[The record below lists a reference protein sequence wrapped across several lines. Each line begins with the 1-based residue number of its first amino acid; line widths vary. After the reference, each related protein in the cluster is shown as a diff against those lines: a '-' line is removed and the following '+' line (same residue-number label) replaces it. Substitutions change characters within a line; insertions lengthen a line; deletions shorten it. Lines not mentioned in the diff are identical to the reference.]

1 MSNYES
7 ILRVAKIL
15 ARATSP
21 EQAEAQT
28 ALESAL
34 KRMLRD
40 GVSFQ
45 DLLTLPKEELF
56 QNTLFKL
63 ADLIVLQQDSLSPA
77 GKRAAYEHY
86 AVLIVDKFS
95 GNQSGNSTSGQG
107 ASSNEEREPSREEA
121 AREYERRR
129 KAEEDARKAA
139 GGQSHGS
146 HTAEEKSGG
155 YSEQPFKRE
164 NSKTPK
170 SNNSYKFKLG
180 KLHFSFSPAGFFSA
194 IQILFGR
201 GSITWHALRQPGS
214 AFRLFTAS
222 MLWGMGFSGVV
233 LIVAGLFHALTNT
246 GPLWD
251 ITLKNAFSFLAA
263 IGTIWKARAFYLSGW
278 FR

>member
-1 MSNYES
+1 MSNYET

-15 ARATSP
+15 GKATSP
-21 EQAEAQT
+21 EPAESQKS
-28 ALESAL
+28 LESAL
-34 KRMLRD
+34 KRMIRD
-40 GVSFQ
+40 GVTFT

-63 ADLIVLQQDSLSPA
+63 ADLIVAQQSDLSSA

-86 AVLIVDKFS
+86 AELIVAKYS
-95 GNQSGNSTSGQG
+95 GSSKNNTSSGQG
-107 ASSNEEREPSREEA
+107 SRANEEREPSREEA

-139 GGQSHGS
+139 DGQPYGS
-146 HTAEEKSGG
+146 HRTEEKSSG

-180 KLHFSFSPAGFFSA
+180 KLHFSISPAGFFSA
-194 IQILFGR
+194 IQIVFGR
-201 GSITWHALRQPGS
+201 GSITWHTLRQPGP
-214 AFRLFTAS
+214 AFRLFAAS

-246 GPLWD
+246 SPLWD

-263 IGTIWKARAFYLSGW
+263 IGTIWKARAFYLAGW

>member
-1 MSNYES
+1 MANYET

-40 GVSFQ
+40 GVNFQ

-63 ADLIVLQQDSLSPA
+63 ADLIVFQQDSLSPA

-86 AVLIVDKFS
+86 AVLIVAKFS
-95 GNQSGNSTSGQG
+95 GNQTGNSSSEQG
-107 ASSNEEREPSREEA
+107 SSSNEEREPSREEA

-129 KAEEDARKAA
+129 KAEEDAREKAD
-139 GGQSHGS
+139 GQSYGS
-146 HTAEEKSGG
+146 HRAEEKSSG

-201 GSITWHALRQPGS
+201 GSITWHALRQPAS
-214 AFRLFTAS
+214 AFRLFAAS

-263 IGTIWKARAFYLSGW
+263 IGTIWKARAFYLAGW

>member
-1 MSNYES
+1 MTNHEA

-21 EQAEAQT
+21 EPAEAQT
-28 ALESAL
+28 ALESAF
-34 KRMLRD
+34 KRMSRD

-45 DLLTLPKEELF
+45 DLLTLPIEELF

-63 ADLIVLQQDSLSPA
+63 ADLIIAQQKDLSPA
-77 GKRAAYEHY
+77 GKRAAYEQY
-86 AVLIVDKFS
+86 ALLTVAKFS
-95 GNQSGNSTSGQG
+95 GGWDGHTSSGQG
-107 ASSNEEREPSREEA
+107 ASANGQQDQSREEA

-139 GGQSHGS
+139 GGQPHGS
-146 HTAEEKSGG
+146 DRSDERSSG

-180 KLHFSFSPAGFFSA
+180 KFHFSFSPQGFFSA

-201 GSITWHALRQPGS
+201 GSITWHTLRQPGS
-214 AFRLFTAS
+214 AFRLFAAS

-233 LIVAGLFHALTNT
+233 LIVAGLFHALSNT

-263 IGTIWKARAFYLSGW
+263 IGTIWKARVFYLAGW

>member
-1 MSNYES
+1 MSNHDA

-34 KRMLRD
+34 KRMQRD
-40 GVSFQ
+40 GVNFQ

-86 AVLIVDKFS
+86 AVLIVAKFS
-95 GNQSGNSTSGQG
+95 GNQSGNSSSGQG
-107 ASSNEEREPSREEA
+107 ASRNEEREPSREEA

-129 KAEEDARKAA
+129 KAEEDARKTAS
-139 GGQSHGS
+139 GQTHDSDRS
-146 HTAEEKSGG
+146 DEKSSG

-170 SNNSYKFKLG
+170 SYNSYKFKLG
-180 KLHFSFSPAGFFSA
+180 KHSFSFSPTGFFSA

-214 AFRLFTAS
+214 AFRLFAAS

-233 LIVAGLFHALTNT
+233 LIVAGLFHAFTNT

-263 IGTIWKARAFYLSGW
+263 IGTIWKARAFYLAGW

>member
-1 MSNYES
+1 MANYET

-40 GVSFQ
+40 GVNFQ

-86 AVLIVDKFS
+86 AVLIVAKFS
-95 GNQSGNSTSGQG
+95 GNQNANSSSGQG

-129 KAEEDARKAA
+129 KNEENARKAA
-139 GGQSHGS
+139 GGQPHGHHKS
-146 HTAEEKSGG
+146 EEKSSG
-155 YSEQPFKRE
+155 YSEKPFKRE

-170 SNNSYKFKLG
+170 SNNSYKFKLD
-180 KLHFSFSPAGFFSA
+180 FSFSPAGFFSA

-214 AFRLFTAS
+214 AFRLFAAS

-263 IGTIWKARAFYLSGW
+263 IGTIWKARAFYLAGW

>member
-1 MSNYES
+1 MANYET

-28 ALESAL
+28 ALQSAL

-40 GVSFQ
+40 GVNFQ

-95 GNQSGNSTSGQG
+95 GNQGGNSSSGQG
-107 ASSNEEREPSREEA
+107 TSNNEEREPSREEA

-129 KAEEDARKAA
+129 KAEEDARKAD
-139 GGQSHGS
+139 GGQPHSSHR
-146 HTAEEKSGG
+146 AEEKSSG
-155 YSEQPFKRE
+155 YSKQPFKRE

-214 AFRLFTAS
+214 AFCLFAAS

-263 IGTIWKARAFYLSGW
+263 IGTIWKARAFYLAGW

>member
-1 MSNYES
+1 MSNYDA

-34 KRMLRD
+34 KRMQRD
-40 GVSFQ
+40 GVSLQ
-45 DLLTLPKEELF
+45 DLLTLPTEELF

-63 ADLIVLQQDSLSPA
+63 ADLIVSQQESLSPT
-77 GKRAAYEHY
+77 GKRAAYEQY
-86 AVLIVDKFS
+86 ALLIVTKFS
-95 GNQSGNSTSGQG
+95 GDWNWHTSSGYGAKTNQ
-107 ASSNEEREPSREEA
+107 EREPSMEEA
-121 AREYERRR
+121 AQEYERRR
-129 KAEEDARKAA
+129 KAQENGRNTSGDQSGCGTRYDENSTKPEEN
-139 GGQSHGS
+139 
-146 HTAEEKSGG
+146 
-155 YSEQPFKRE
+155 PFKWE

-170 SNNSYKFKLG
+170 SYNSYKFKLC
-180 KLHFSFSPAGFFSA
+180 KHNFSFSPAGFFSA

-214 AFRLFTAS
+214 AFRLFAAS

-233 LIVAGLFHALTNT
+233 LIVAGLFHVLTNT

-263 IGTIWKARAFYLSGW
+263 IGTIWKARAFYLAGW

>member
-1 MSNYES
+1 MPDYATINR
-7 ILRVAKIL
+7 IAQML
-15 ARATSP
+15 AGATSSEP
-21 EQAEAQT
+21 AEAQVKLHG
-28 ALESAL
+28 AY
-34 KRMLRD
+34 KRMVRD
-40 GVSFQ
+40 KVSIK
-45 DLLTLPKEELF
+45 DLLTLPKTALF
-56 QNTLFKL
+56 QSTLVKL
-63 ADLIVLQQDSLSPA
+63 VDLILSEQHDLSPV
-77 GKRAAYEHY
+77 GKREAYEHY
-86 AVLIVDKFS
+86 MLLIVAKFS
-95 GNQSGNSTSGQG
+95 GGWDGQSGVGQD
-107 ASSNEEREPSREEA
+107 SRQEDDREAA

-139 GGQSHGS
+139 DGQPYGS
-146 HTAEEKSGG
+146 HRTEEKSSG

-201 GSITWHALRQPGS
+201 GSITWHALRHPGS
-214 AFRLFTAS
+214 AFRLFAAS

-233 LIVAGLFHALTNT
+233 LIVAGLFHAFTNT

-251 ITLKNAFSFLAA
+251 ITLKNAFSLLAA
-263 IGTIWKARAFYLSGW
+263 IGTIWKARAFYLAGW

>member
-1 MSNYES
+1 MVNYET

-40 GVSFQ
+40 GVNFQ

-86 AVLIVDKFS
+86 AVLIVAKFS
-95 GNQSGNSTSGQG
+95 GNQTGNSSSEQG
-107 ASSNEEREPSREEA
+107 SSSYEEREPSRGEA

-129 KAEEDARKAA
+129 KAEEDAREKAD
-139 GGQSHGS
+139 GQSYGS
-146 HTAEEKSGG
+146 HRAEEKSSG

-214 AFRLFTAS
+214 AFRLFAAS

-263 IGTIWKARAFYLSGW
+263 IGTIWKTRAFYLAGW

>member
-1 MSNYES
+1 MANYES

-40 GVSFQ
+40 GVSFT
-45 DLLTLPKEELF
+45 DLLTLPKEELI

-86 AVLIVDKFS
+86 AVLIVAKFS
-95 GNQSGNSTSGQG
+95 GNQSGTSSTGQG
-107 ASSNEEREPSREEA
+107 ASNEEREPSRDEA

-139 GGQSHGS
+139 GGQPHGS
-146 HTAEEKSGG
+146 HRAEEKSSG

-180 KLHFSFSPAGFFSA
+180 KLHFSFSPVGFFSA

-214 AFRLFTAS
+214 AFRLFAAS

-233 LIVAGLFHALTNT
+233 LIVAGLFHAFTNT

-263 IGTIWKARAFYLSGW
+263 IGTIWKARAFYLAGW

>member
-1 MSNYES
+1 MANYET

-40 GVSFQ
+40 GVNFQ

-95 GNQSGNSTSGQG
+95 GNQSGKSSSGQG
-107 ASSNEEREPSREEA
+107 SSANEERDPSREEA

-129 KAEEDARKAA
+129 KAEEDARKTA
-139 GGQSHGS
+139 GGQPHGS
-146 HTAEEKSGG
+146 HRAEEKSSG

-214 AFRLFTAS
+214 AFRLFAAS

-233 LIVAGLFHALTNT
+233 LIVAGLFHAFTNI

-263 IGTIWKARAFYLSGW
+263 IGTIWKARAFYLAGW

>member
-1 MSNYES
+1 MSNYDA

-40 GVSFQ
+40 GVSLQ
-45 DLLTLPKEELF
+45 DLLTLPTEDLF

-63 ADLIVLQQDSLSPA
+63 ADLIVSQQEGLSPT
-77 GKRAAYEHY
+77 GKRAAYEQY
-86 AVLIVDKFS
+86 ALLIVTKFS
-95 GNQSGNSTSGQG
+95 GDWNGHTSSGYGTKANQ
-107 ASSNEEREPSREEA
+107 EREPSREEA
-121 AREYERRR
+121 AQEYERRR
-129 KAEEDARKAA
+129 KAQENGRNTTGDQYGSDTRYDENSTKPEEN
-139 GGQSHGS
+139 
-146 HTAEEKSGG
+146 
-155 YSEQPFKRE
+155 PFKWE

-170 SNNSYKFKLG
+170 SNNSYKFKFG
-180 KLHFSFSPAGFFSA
+180 KLHFSFSPAGFFTA
-194 IQILFGR
+194 IQIVFGR
-201 GSITWHALRQPGS
+201 GSITWHALRQPS
-214 AFRLFTAS
+214 LAFRLFAAS

-263 IGTIWKARAFYLSGW
+263 IGTIWKARAFYLAGW